1 MPNTKSRIG
10 CFIFTLVMLITG
22 VTCLIWFFAIK
33 SDVDVKNEIVSE
45 PKSSIIVG
53 DIVNSHHDRTRS
65 HILKTFASTGG
76 MVVGILL
83 ILFGI
88 RQYVDQRRHRLT
100 AEENQNFQNRL
111 SEIITK

>member
-1 MPNTKSRIG
+1 MPNTTSKIG

-22 VTCLIWFFAIK
+22 VTCLIWYFAVK
-33 SDVDVKNEIVSE
+33 PDVNVKNEVVSK
-45 PKSSIIVG
+45 PKASIIVG
-53 DIVNSHHDRTRS
+53 DIVNSHHDTTRS

-76 MVVGILL
+76 MVVGMLL

-88 RQYVDQRRHRLT
+88 KQYVDQRRHRLST
-100 AEENQNFQNRL
+100 EENQNFQNRI